1 VTCWPLPEGR
11 RWRLRSSSRVR
22 FSEAVPL
29 RSDRRELRRRLRAV
43 GRAARAERKRRV
55 TAGLSALSRR
65 RVRISSVSKGVLGD
79 ELLEFSDGTRI
90 WLEVRDGAAA
100 LRRLAVQSGRSNLY
114 LRRVEPCFGCSWYQL
129 DLSGPGGT
137 GPTVLARVKRY
148 ESKTTWVSWVPSS
161 RIHRRHGESRG
172 G

>member
-1 VTCWPLPEGR
+1 VTRWPLLEGC

-29 RSDRRELRRRLRAV
+29 CSDRRDLRRRLRAV

-55 TAGLSALSRR
+55 TAGLSALSSR
-65 RVRISSVSKGVLGD
+65 RVPISAVSQGALGD
-79 ELLEFSDGTRI
+79 ELIEFSDGTRI
-90 WLEVRDGAAA
+90 WLEVRDGTAA
-100 LRRLAVQSGRSNLY
+100 LRRLAAQLGHSDLY
-114 LRRVEPCFGCSWYQL
+114 LRRVEPCFGYSWYQL

-148 ESKTTWVSWVPSS
+148 ESKTT
-161 RIHRRHGESRG
+161 
-172 G
+172 